1 MESHRFPSTE
11 NRLPNISTWICVGK
25 IGKTAHT
32 RELTKVDSHPLKS
45 EPLSI
50 CQITGR
56 KVPDSHSLK
65 NYSQTSLRCLTCICA
80 ARNIGEITYTRELTK
95 NDFHPLKTDSRTSY
109 LNLLSGKKI
118 GENIRIDKRHFSST
132 ENRLQ
137 YSSPL
142 QIVLQECDDN
152 IW

>member
-65 NYSQTSLRCLTCICA
+65 NDSQTSLRCLTCICA
-80 ARNIGEITYTRELTK
+80 ARNIGEITYTRELTT

-109 LNLLSGKKI
+109 LSFCHVKIKALTNVSSRPLKTDSNTVLLCCWS
-118 GENIRIDKRHFSST
+118 
-132 ENRLQ
+132 
-137 YSSPL
+137 
-142 QIVLQECDDN
+142 VLR
-152 IW
+152 